1 MSNSS
6 LSGVAFKSFMGNSPV
21 WYKQGVILA
30 LIINP
35 LVFYIT
41 KSPQITGWLILI
53 EFIATLALALK
64 CYPLI
69 PGGLIALET
78 AFLNTTKMVQE
89 KTADGVKE
97 IEKHVSMVTPHGI
110 YHEVEANLEVI
121 LLLLFMV
128 AGIHFMK
135 DLLSWVF
142 TKIIVGMRSKYT
154 LSLTFTFVGAF
165 LSAWLDALTVTA
177 VMIAV
182 AIAFYNIYTSASLDE
197 RVPGDLDRE
206 KKKFVAR
213 QDLDNF
219 GGFLRNLLMHG
230 VVGTA
235 LGGVA
240 TQVGEPQNLIIAS
253 KMNWDFVKF
262 YLKIAHVSIPILFS
276 GLVVT
281 VLVERFKI
289 VGYGYR
295 LPDNVRAILKQNA
308 DKMRDEMD
316 TRKRWALW
324 IQGVGAIWLVV
335 ALALH
340 LAEVGLIGLSV
351 VVFLTAMLGK
361 TDENT
366 IGHAFEEATP
376 FTSLLVIFFVVVGM
390 IEETHLFEPIIKIAL
405 DAKGSNQTY
414 IFFFASGILSA
425 ISDNVFVG
433 TIYVKEAY
441 NAFVTPENLK
451 ITKEAF
457 EQFDSFITPEK
468 LGIKAE
474 AFKQMTVENKKL
486 LFLKIQSPQVFNQLE
501 NVAASINVGTNIPSI
516 ATPNG
521 QAAFLFLLTNAIAA
535 RINLSYIRMVK
546 MALPYFIV
554 ITSVAAA
561 FLLFKWLPF

>member
-1 MSNSS
+1 
-6 LSGVAFKSFMGNSPV
+6 MGNSPV

-30 LIINP
+30 LILNP
-35 LVFYIT
+35 LIFFIT
-41 KSPQITGWLILI
+41 KNPQITGWLILV

-69 PGGLIALET
+69 PGGLIALEA
-78 AFLNTTKMVQE
+78 AFLNTSIVKKITTSEGIKE
-89 KTADGVKE
+89 VKE
-97 IEKHVSMVTPHGI
+97 HIHMVTPHGI

-142 TKIIVGMRSKYT
+142 TKIIVGIRSKYT
-154 LSLTFTFVGAF
+154 LSLTFAFVGAF

-197 RVPGDLDRE
+197 RVPGDLDRD

-235 LGGVA
+235 MGGVA

-253 KMNWDFVKF
+253 KMDWDFVKF
-262 YLKIAHVSIPILFS
+262 YLKIAHISIPILLT

-405 DAKGSNQTY
+405 DAEGSNQTY

-433 TIYVKEAY
+433 TIYIKEAY

-457 EQFDSFITPEK
+457 EQFDSFITAQK
-468 LGIKAE
+468 LGVTDE
-474 AFKQMTVENKKL
+474 VFKSMELASKKL
-486 LFLKIQSPQVFNQLE
+486 LYLKVQSPKVFEQLE
-501 NVAASINVGTNIPSI
+501 NVAAAINVGTNIPSI

-554 ITSVAAA
+554 ITSVAAL
-561 FLLFKWLPF
+561 FLLLKWLPV

>member
-1 MSNSS
+1 
-6 LSGVAFKSFMGNSPV
+6 MGNSPV
-21 WYKQGVILA
+21 WYKQAVIIA
-30 LIINP
+30 LILNP
-35 LVFYIT
+35 IVLMVT
-41 KSPQITGWLILI
+41 KNPQITGWLILI

-69 PGGLIALET
+69 PGGLIALEA
-78 AFLNTTKMVQE
+78 AFMK
-89 KTADGVKE
+89 
-97 IEKHVSMVTPHGI
+97 MVTPHGI

-142 TKIIVGMRSKYT
+142 TKIIVGIRSKYT
-154 LSLTFTFVGAF
+154 LSLTFALVGAF

-182 AIAFYNIYTSASLDE
+182 AIAFYNIYTSASLNE
-197 RVPGDLDRE
+197 RVPGDLDKE

-253 KMNWDFVKF
+253 RMDWDFIKF
-262 YLKIAHVSIPILFS
+262 YLKIAHISIPILIS
-276 GLVVT
+276 GLIVT
-281 VLVERFKI
+281 VLVERFKV

-316 TRKRWALW
+316 TRKRWHLI
-324 IQGVGAIWLVV
+324 IQGIGAVWLVV
-335 ALALH
+335 ALASH

-351 VVFLTAMLGK
+351 VIFLTAALGK

-376 FTSLLVIFFVVVGM
+376 FTSLLVIFFVIVGM
-390 IEETHLFEPIIKIAL
+390 IEETHLFEPIIKLAL
-405 DAKGSNQTY
+405 EAKGSNQTY

-433 TIYVKEAY
+433 TIYIKEATH
-441 NAFVTPENLK
+441 AFFTPENLK
-451 ITKEAF
+451 MTKESLKQF
-457 EQFDSFITPEK
+457 ESFITADK
-468 LGIKAE
+468 LGVTE
-474 AFKQMTVENKKL
+474 EVFKNMSIESKKL
-486 LFLKIQSPQVFNQLE
+486 LLLKIKSPEAFNQLE
-501 NVAASINVGTNIPSI
+501 NVAAAINVGTNIPSI

-535 RINLSYIRMVK
+535 RINLSYLRMVK

-561 FLLFKWLPF
+561 FLLLKWLPF